1 MSVSDLMYPGNVAAR
16 PRALPQPTA
25 LVALWWC
32 DLAPGFDAVD
42 ELGGWLSPAEHL
54 RAARFASPERRARYV
69 AGRAALRWTLAQRLG
84 IEPREVPIERGERGR
99 PRLAGSALP
108 DFNVSNTRDVAL
120 IALCDTPHV
129 RVGVDVEHVER
140 PVRHEGLARKFL
152 TARERETIAD
162 LDQAGRS
169 RAFLRYWTFK
179 EAMSK
184 ATGEALGAPL
194 RRIEVAPGPPSR
206 LVAGPAPYEPG
217 AWELHE
223 AHVPS
228 GYLAAVALWRR
239 RL

>member
-1 MSVSDLMYPGNVAAR
+1 MYPGNEAAR
-16 PRALPQPTA
+16 PRALAAPTA

-32 DLAPGFDAVD
+32 ELAPGLAVVD
-42 ELGGWLSPAEHL
+42 ELGGWLSPAEHA

-84 IEPREVPIERGERGR
+84 IGPREVPIERGERGR

-120 IALCDTPHV
+120 IALCDTPDV
-129 RVGVDVEHVER
+129 RVGVDIEHLQR

-152 TARERETIAD
+152 TTRERETLAA
-162 LDQAGRS
+162 LDETARS
-169 RAFLRYWTFK
+169 GAFLRYWTFK

-184 ATGEALGAPL
+184 ATGEALAAPL
-194 RRIEVAPGPPSR
+194 RRIEVAPGTPSR
-206 LVAGPAPYEPG
+206 LIAGPAPYDPG

-223 AHVPS
+223 AGVPS
-228 GYLAAVALWRR
+228 GYLAAVALWHRR
-239 RL
+239 A